1 MKTETAIIK
10 LTLRTNK
17 KLSNG
22 LHPIMLCV
30 QFNGRKEKSTGY
42 SCSEECWNKQEQ
54 LVTKK
59 FPNYALI
66 NKSITDLKNKVIEK
80 KLNYEIHGEPYTAE
94 MLLDDSIKTDFGGNN
109 KIFKDIIDKLIQER
123 QLKPNTTKNYKLLF
137 NHLVKFMGTD
147 TFIINQLNLE
157 TIKKFAVYLEGIIEE
172 TGSIRTILSK
182 LAATFNYAIEKDIIK
197 PDAYPFKQ
205 FNYSRQ
211 YPKSSF
217 KRALTKQNIIA
228 LESYFINNML
238 DVDIINNQAKYKQG
252 VETRMQQRWTL
263 EFALSIYLLAY
274 KMQGLAFTDMANL
287 KLKNI
292 SLEEF
297 ENNEEKSKYYVI
309 HTERAKTKHPVPI
322 VLEASN
328 INFFLFD
335 VYYKTAHLREDYL
348 FPILKSNDGKYN
360 YIEKKDIDLGLQ
372 TAEGLVN
379 KNLRKIAKL
388 VNKEIID
395 FCKKTKQE
403 TPILIR
409 EDITYY
415 SVRHSFATHYA
426 SSPNCNPIMLAKMM
440 GRSINNIQTYISNLT
455 ETQDII
461 KERQKL
467 FEW

>member
-42 SCSEECWNKQEQ
+42 ACPEECWNKQEQ

-80 KLNYEIHGEPYTAE
+80 KLNYEIHGEAYTAE
-94 MLLDDSIKTDFGGNN
+94 MLLDDNVKTDYSGNN

-137 NHLVKFMGTD
+137 RHLAKFIGTEN
-147 TFIINQLNLE
+147 FIINQLNLE
-157 TIKKFAVYLEGIIEE
+157 TVKKFAKYLEGIVEE

-197 PDAYPFKQ
+197 PDAYPFRQ
-205 FNYSRQ
+205 FNYSRL
-211 YPKSSF
+211 YPKSNF
-217 KRALTKQNIIA
+217 KRALTKQNILA
-228 LESYFINNML
+228 LESHFVNNML
-238 DVDIINNQAKYKQG
+238 DVDVMNYTARYKQG
-252 VETRMQQRWTL
+252 VQTRMQQRWTI
-263 EFALSIYLLAY
+263 EFALAIYLLAY

-287 KLKNI
+287 KLENI
-292 SLEEF
+292 SIEEH
-297 ENNEEKSKYYVI
+297 ENNGEKSKYYVI
-309 HTERAKTKHPVPI
+309 HIERAKTKHPVQI
-322 VLEASN
+322 VLEVDD
-328 INFFLFD
+328 ITFFLFD
-335 VYYKTAHLREDYL
+335 IYYKTAYLREDYL

-360 YIEKKDIDLGLQ
+360 YTEKKDIDLGLQ
-372 TAEGLVN
+372 TAESLVN

-388 VNKEIID
+388 VNEDIIEY
-395 FCKKTKQE
+395 CKKNKQE
-403 TPILIR
+403 LPILIR

-426 SSPNCNPIMLAKMM
+426 TVPNSNPIMLAKMM
-440 GRSINNIQTYISNLT
+440 GRSINNIQTYISDLT

-467 FEW
+467 FE